1 MSGFSIWNSNFQTDY
16 KLTLSVMINLDE
28 LSTRAPQDLDRETAE
43 KRTKQYAKRIAE
55 LQEAM
60 IADGSKSL
68 LVVLQGMDAS
78 GKDGAVKNVFK
89 YCSHLNISVAAFKKP
104 SKLELAHDF
113 LWRVHQRV
121 PAKGEIKIFN
131 RSHYED
137 VLIQRVH
144 GWIDE
149 ERAQRRMRSI
159 NAFEELLQ
167 YDNATTV
174 LKFYLHLSYD
184 QQREELMERI
194 DESEK
199 NYKYNAGDWEQR
211 QHWDRYRECYNE
223 VLNTC
228 NTIPWI
234 VCPVDQRWYRNYT
247 MSKAVVEAMEAMD
260 LNYPGLPDDFVKP
273 GKDD

>member
-1 MSGFSIWNSNFQTDY
+1 
-16 KLTLSVMINLDE
+16 MIRLADI
-28 LSTRAPQDLDRETAE
+28 STRAPEDLDRKRAE
-43 KRTKQYAKRIAE
+43 ADTKTYAKRIAQ

-60 IADGSKSL
+60 IADGDKAL
-68 LVVLQGMDAS
+68 LIILQGMDAS

-89 YCSHLNISVAAFKKP
+89 YCSHLNLSVSAFKKP

-113 LWRVHQRV
+113 LWRVHQQV

-149 ERAQRRMRSI
+149 ERAERRIESI
-159 NAFEELLQ
+159 NAFEKLLQ
-167 YDNATTV
+167 YDNHTTI
-174 LKFYLHLSYD
+174 LKFYLHLSHE

-194 DESEK
+194 EEPEK

-211 QHWDRYRECYNE
+211 RHWERYRECYEE
-223 VLNTC
+223 VLNKSE
-228 NTIPWI
+228 IPWI
-234 VCPVDQRWYRNYT
+234 ITPVDQRWYRNYT
-247 MSKAVVEAMEAMD
+247 MSKAVAEAMEQMD
-260 LNYPGLPDDFVKP
+260 FKYPGLPDDFKMPEV
-273 GKDD
+273 